1 MSLLSKVV
9 KTIAP
14 SRLRAMAAACI
25 EHLSLERERAA
36 SPRKLILF
44 LVPRKEFFAGGILSI
59 FYLYRLSRNMA
70 AIHGGRVLMCS
81 FPGEAISAFRYRKFK
96 NNVLIYSFEAVLQ
109 DFDGVSEILLHIPEY
124 AVKKILSELGSKK
137 LCDLRSRYAL
147 KINILNQNILMMP
160 DVSFIQWLKD
170 ICPDLTCTTAHPRYS
185 TLEQRQYWGVPLHHL
200 PAWFGPDGAPIL
212 PFETKRDLMLVAPD
226 WHPNKEQILNKISK
240 ALPQLELR
248 VIQNIPFEDYLK
260 LERKAKWS
268 LTFGEGMDAYFLGV
282 FLRGGIGFAV
292 YNEDFFTPEYQRMHT
307 VYPSFSAMQS
317 SIVEDIKLLDSK
329 SAMEA
334 YNSQVRPVIA
344 GVWGPGKTKDAL
356 EGFYRGQ
363 FTYP

>member
-1 MSLLSKVV
+1 MSLLHKVV
-9 KTIAP
+9 KAIGP
-14 SRLRAMAAACI
+14 YRLRTMAAAYI
-25 EHLSLERERAA
+25 QHLSLEREKAA

-44 LVPRKEFFAGGILSI
+44 LVPGEEFLSGGILSI

-70 AIHGGRVLMCS
+70 AIHGGNVLMCS
-81 FPGEAISAFRYRKFK
+81 FPGEASSAFRYRNFK
-96 NNVLIYSFEAVLQ
+96 NNVLIYPFEIVLQ
-109 DFDGVSEILLHIPEY
+109 AFDGASEILLHVPEY
-124 AVKKILSELGSKK
+124 ALKKILSKLGRKT
-137 LCDLRSRYAL
+137 LCDLRSRHGL

-160 DVSFIQWLKD
+160 EVGFIQWLTD

-185 TLEQRQYWGVPLHHL
+185 TSEQRQYWGVPLHHL
-200 PAWFGPDGAPIL
+200 PAWFGPDAPSL
-212 PFETKRDLMLVAPD
+212 PFETKRDLMLVSPD
-226 WHPNKEQILNKISK
+226 MNPNKERILNIISK

-268 LTFGEGMDAYFLGV
+268 LTFGEGMDAYFSGV

-292 YNEDFFTPEYQRMHT
+292 FNEDFFTPEYQRMHT
-307 VYPSFSAMQS
+307 VYPSFAAMQS

-344 GVWGPGKTKDAL
+344 GIWGPDKTKDSL
-356 EGFYRGQ
+356 ERFYRCQ